1 MRALKQVKDGKM
13 AKINWFP
20 GHMAKARRQISEIIP
35 KIDVVIEVLDARIP
49 HSSMNPILTKVRR
62 DKPVLR
68 LLSKADLADPEV
80 TQKWTEYLAQE
91 KNIRVVPMVMSNKKQ
106 LAKVPDYCRQL
117 APSRGGLGKPVRSVV
132 VGIPNVGKSTLING
146 LAGKKIARVGDEPAV
161 TRNQQRIQI
170 AQDFTLMDT
179 PGIMLPSPEDEL
191 GGYRLAA
198 SGAIRDTAVE
208 YEDIALFAVDYL
220 AQRYPE
226 ALMHR
231 YKLDEIPAT
240 AMECMELIARKRA
253 CVRGKEVDWHK
264 VSEIVLKDLRSGA
277 LGGISLEEPDRQI
290 LYRDLLED

>member
-1 MRALKQVKDGKM
+1 M

-62 DKPVLR
+62 DKPVVR

-80 TQKWTEYLAQE
+80 TEKWQTFLQSER
-91 KNIRVVPMVMSNKKQ
+91 NIKVVPIVMSDKKQ
-106 LAKVPDYCRQL
+106 LQQIPNYCREL
-117 APSRGGLGKPVRSVV
+117 APHRGGIGKPVRSVV

-146 LAGKKIARVGDEPAV
+146 LAGRKIARVGDEPAV

-170 AQDFTLMDT
+170 ADDFTLMDT
-179 PGIMLPSPEDEL
+179 PGIMWPSPESEL

-220 AQRYPE
+220 SQRYPD
-226 ALMHR
+226 ALINR
-231 YKLDEIPAT
+231 YKLDAVPST
-240 AMECMELIARKRA
+240 AMACMELIARKRA

-277 LGGISLEEPDRQI
+277 LGRISLEEPGVETP
-290 LYRDLLED
+290 YRDLLL

>member
-1 MRALKQVKDGKM
+1 M

-20 GHMAKARRQISEIIP
+20 GHMAKGRRQISEIIP

-68 LLSKADLADPEV
+68 LLSKADLADPLV
-80 TQKWTEYLAQE
+80 TAKWQAFLAQE
-91 KNIRVVPMVMSNKKQ
+91 KDIMVVAMVMSDRKQ
-106 LAKVPDYCRQL
+106 LARIPEFCRQL
-117 APSRGGLGKPVRSVV
+117 APHRGGIAKPVRSVV

-146 LAGKKIARVGDEPAV
+146 LAGKKVARVGDEPAV

-170 AQDFTLMDT
+170 SNDFTLMDT
-179 PGIMLPSPEDEL
+179 PGIMWPSPENEL

-220 AQRYPE
+220 IQRYPE
-226 ALMHR
+226 ALIAR
-231 YKLDEIPAT
+231 YKLASVPET
-240 AMECMELIARKRA
+240 AMACMEAIARNRA
-253 CVRGKEVDWHK
+253 CIRGREVDWHK
-264 VSEIVLKDLRSGA
+264 VSEVVLKDLRSGA
-277 LGGISLEEPDRQI
+277 LGQISLEEPDREF
-290 LYRDLLED
+290 LYRDLLDE

>member
-1 MRALKQVKDGKM
+1 M

-49 HSSMNPILTKVRR
+49 LSSMNPVLTKVRR

-80 TQKWTEYLAQE
+80 TEQWQRFYEKE
-91 KNIRVVPMVMSNKKQ
+91 KNIIVLPIVMQDKKQ
-106 LAKVPDYCRQL
+106 LARIPNLCRKL
-117 APSRGGLGKPVRSVV
+117 APHRGGIGKPIRSVV

-146 LAGKKIARVGDEPAV
+146 LAGKKVARVGDEPAV
-161 TRNQQRIQI
+161 TRAQQRIQI
-170 AQDFTLMDT
+170 ANDFTLMDT
-179 PGIMLPSPEDEL
+179 PGIMWPSPDSEL

-226 ALMHR
+226 ALKER
-231 YKLDEIPAT
+231 YKLESIAET
-240 AMECMELIARKRA
+240 AMECMEAIARHRA
-253 CVRGKEVDWHK
+253 CVKGGSVDWHK
-264 VSEIVLKDLRSGA
+264 VSEIILKDLRNGA
-277 LGGISLEEPDRQI
+277 LGRISLEEPEREV
-290 LYRDLLED
+290 LYRDLLES

>member
-1 MRALKQVKDGKM
+1 M

-49 HSSMNPILTKVRR
+49 YSSMNPILTKVRR

-68 LLSKADLADPEV
+68 LLSKADLADPAV
-80 TQKWTEYLAQE
+80 TDKWQHHLEQE
-91 KNIRVVPMVMSNKKQ
+91 KNIIVVPMVMSDKKQ
-106 LAKVPDYCRQL
+106 LAAIPGYCRQL
-117 APSRGGLGKPVRSVV
+117 APHRGGLAKPVRSVV

-170 AQDFTLMDT
+170 TQDFTLMDT
-179 PGIMLPSPEDEL
+179 PGIMWPSPESEL

-226 ALMHR
+226 SLLQR
-231 YKLDEIPAT
+231 YKLKDIPDT
-240 AMECMELIARKRA
+240 SMECMEAIARQRA
-253 CVRGKEVDWHK
+253 CVRGRDVDWHK

-277 LGGISLEEPDRQI
+277 LGRISLEEPDQEI
-290 LYRDLLED
+290 PYRDLLEENS

>member
-1 MRALKQVKDGKM
+1 M

-68 LLSKADLADPEV
+68 LLSKADLADPEI
-80 TQKWTEYLAQE
+80 TQQWTEFLAQE
-91 KNIRVVPMVMSNKKQ
+91 KNIRVVPIVMSNKKQ
-106 LAKVPDYCRQL
+106 LAKIPDYCRQL
-117 APSRGGLGKPVRSVV
+117 APHRGGLAKPVRSVV

-146 LAGKKIARVGDEPAV
+146 LAGRKIARVGDEPAV

-179 PGIMLPSPEDEL
+179 PGIMWPSPEDEL

-220 AQRYPE
+220 AQRYPD
-226 ALMHR
+226 ALQQR
-231 YKLDEIPAT
+231 YKLDEIPNT
-240 AMECMELIARKRA
+240 SMECMELIARKRA

-277 LGGISLEEPDRQI
+277 LGGVSLEEPDRQI
-290 LYRDLLED
+290 LYRDLLEDQ

>member
-1 MRALKQVKDGKM
+1 M

-35 KIDVVIEVLDARIP
+35 KVDVVIEVLDARIP
-49 HSSMNPILTKVRR
+49 HSSMNPVLTKVRR

-68 LLSKADLADPEV
+68 LLSKADLADPEI
-80 TQKWTEYLAQE
+80 TEKWVDFLSQD
-91 KNIRVVPMVMSNKKQ
+91 KGFKVIPVVMSDRKQ
-106 LAKVPDYCRQL
+106 LAKIPDYCRNL
-117 APSRGGLGKPVRSVV
+117 APHRGGLAKPVRSVV

-146 LAGKKIARVGDEPAV
+146 LAGRKIARVGDEPAV
-161 TRNQQRIQI
+161 TRNQQRIQV
-170 AQDFTLMDT
+170 ADDFTLMDT
-179 PGIMLPSPEDEL
+179 PGIMWPSPESEL

-226 ALMHR
+226 ALIRR
-231 YKLDEIPAT
+231 YKLESVPDT
-240 AMECMELIARKRA
+240 SMKCMELIARKRA
-253 CVRGKEVDWHK
+253 CIRGQEVDWHK

-277 LGGISLEEPDRQI
+277 LGRISLEEYDREI
-290 LYRDLLED
+290 PYRDLLES

>member
-1 MRALKQVKDGKM
+1 M

-49 HSSMNPILTKVRR
+49 LSSMNPILTKVRR

-68 LLSKADLADPEV
+68 LLSKSDLADPEV
-80 TQKWTEYLAQE
+80 TEKWQRHLEQE
-91 KNIRVVPMVMSNKKQ
+91 RHIRVVPMVMSNRKQ
-106 LAKVPDYCRQL
+106 LAKVTDYCREL
-117 APSRGGLGKPVRSVV
+117 VPNRGTVGKPVRSVV

-161 TRNQQRIQI
+161 TRNQQKIQL

-179 PGIMLPSPEDEL
+179 PGIMWPSPDSEV

-208 YEDIALFAVDYL
+208 YEDIALFTVDYL

-226 ALMHR
+226 ALMAR
-231 YKLDEIPAT
+231 YKLSEVADT
-240 AMECMELIARKRA
+240 AMDTMAMIARKRA
-253 CVRGKEVDWHK
+253 CVRGKEVDWHR
-264 VSEIVLKDLRSGA
+264 VSEVVLKDFRSGA
-277 LGGISLEEPDRQI
+277 LGRISLEEPDREVP
-290 LYRDLLED
+290 YRDLEAD

>member
-1 MRALKQVKDGKM
+1 M

-62 DKPVLR
+62 DKPVVR
-68 LLSKADLADPEV
+68 ILSKADLADPEITKAWQAFYANERNV
-80 TQKWTEYLAQE
+80 K
-91 KNIRVVPMVMSNKKQ
+91 VVPMVMTDRKQ
-106 LAKVPDYCRQL
+106 LQKIPTYCREL
-117 APSRGGLGKPVRSVV
+117 APHRGGIGKPVRSVV

-146 LAGKKIARVGDEPAV
+146 LAGRKIARVGDEPAV

-170 AQDFTLMDT
+170 ADDFTLMDT
-179 PGIMLPSPEDEL
+179 PGIMWPSPESEL

-226 ALMHR
+226 ALMAR
-231 YKLDEIPAT
+231 YKLTEIPNT
-240 AMECMELIARKRA
+240 AMECMTAIAKKRA
-253 CVRGKEVDWHK
+253 CVRGSSVDWHK
-264 VSEIVLKDLRSGA
+264 VSEILLKDLRSGA
-277 LGGISLEEPDRQI
+277 LGNISLEEPGVEI
-290 LYRDLLED
+290 PYRDLLADS

>member
-1 MRALKQVKDGKM
+1 M

-49 HSSMNPILTKVRR
+49 LSSMNPVLTKVRR

-80 TQKWTEYLAQE
+80 TEQWQRFYEKE
-91 KNIRVVPMVMSNKKQ
+91 KNIIVLPIVMQDKKQ
-106 LAKVPDYCRQL
+106 LARIPNLCRKL
-117 APSRGGLGKPVRSVV
+117 APHRGGIGKPVRSVV

-146 LAGKKIARVGDEPAV
+146 LAGKKVARVGDEPAV
-161 TRNQQRIQI
+161 TRAQQRIQI
-170 AQDFTLMDT
+170 ANDFTLMDT
-179 PGIMLPSPEDEL
+179 PGIMWPSPDSEL

-226 ALMHR
+226 ALKER
-231 YKLDEIPAT
+231 YKLETIAET
-240 AMECMELIARKRA
+240 AMECMEAIARHRA
-253 CVRGKEVDWHK
+253 CVKGGSVDWHK
-264 VSEIVLKDLRSGA
+264 VSEIILKDLRNGS
-277 LGGISLEEPDRQI
+277 LGRISLEEPEREV
-290 LYRDLLED
+290 LYRDLLES

>member
-1 MRALKQVKDGKM
+1 M

-68 LLSKADLADPEV
+68 LLSKSDLADPSITE
-80 TQKWTEYLAQE
+80 KWTQFLAQE
-91 KNIRVVPMVMSNKKQ
+91 KDIIVVPVVMSNKKH
-106 LAKVPDYCRQL
+106 LAKIPDYCRKL
-117 APSRGGLGKPVRSVV
+117 APHRGGLGKPVRAVV

-161 TRNQQRIQI
+161 TRNQQKIQI

-179 PGIMLPSPEDEL
+179 PGIMWPSPESEI

-226 ALMHR
+226 ALIQR
-231 YKLDEIPAT
+231 YKLESVPET
-240 AMECMELIARKRA
+240 SMECMEMIARKRA
-253 CVRGKEVDWHK
+253 CVRGPEVDWHK

-277 LGGISLEEPDRQI
+277 LGAISLEEPDNEI
-290 LYRDLLED
+290 PYRDLLADS

>member
-1 MRALKQVKDGKM
+1 M

-68 LLSKADLADPEV
+68 LLSKADLADPIV
-80 TQKWTEYLAQE
+80 TAKWTEFLAQE
-91 KNIRVVPMVMSNKKQ
+91 KNIKVVPIVMSNKKQ
-106 LAKVPDYCRQL
+106 LSKIPDYCRQL
-117 APSRGGLGKPVRSVV
+117 APHRGGLAKPVRSVV

-161 TRNQQRIQI
+161 TRNQQKIQI

-179 PGIMLPSPEDEL
+179 PGIMWPSPESEL

-226 ALMHR
+226 SLQER
-231 YKLDEIPAT
+231 YKLENIPDT
-240 AMECMELIARKRA
+240 AMSCMELIARKRA
-253 CVRGKEVDWHK
+253 CIRGREVDWHK

-277 LGGISLEEPDRQI
+277 LGHISLEEPDRETF
-290 LYRDLLED
+290 YRDLLED

>member
-1 MRALKQVKDGKM
+1 M

-49 HSSMNPILTKVRR
+49 YSSMNPILTKVRR

-68 LLSKADLADPEV
+68 LLSKADLADPAV
-80 TQKWTEYLAQE
+80 TDKWQHHLEQE
-91 KNIRVVPMVMSNKKQ
+91 KNIIVVPMVMSDKKQ
-106 LAKVPDYCRQL
+106 LAAIPGYCRQL
-117 APSRGGLGKPVRSVV
+117 APHRGGLAKPVRSVV

-179 PGIMLPSPEDEL
+179 PGIMWPSPESEL

-226 ALMHR
+226 SLLQR
-231 YKLDEIPAT
+231 YKLKDIPDT
-240 AMECMELIARKRA
+240 SMECMEAIARQRA
-253 CVRGKEVDWHK
+253 CVRGRDVDWHK

-277 LGGISLEEPDRQI
+277 LGRISLEEPDQEI
-290 LYRDLLED
+290 PYRDLLEENS